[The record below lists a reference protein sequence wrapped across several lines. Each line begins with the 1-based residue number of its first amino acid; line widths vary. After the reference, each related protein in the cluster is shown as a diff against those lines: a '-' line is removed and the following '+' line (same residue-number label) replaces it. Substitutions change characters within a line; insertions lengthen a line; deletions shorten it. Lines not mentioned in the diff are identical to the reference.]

1 MLQAPPSLLIPYFQI
16 NTMDPPQIIPA
27 RAPCQLERL
36 QKRARR
42 TTGPNTAP
50 KPAQA
55 KDTML
60 NTELF
65 GSRAINMATTAM
77 RSNVTL
83 SATMLSFFVS
93 LSLRILPRRSED
105 TAEDAARS
113 WESAVDIVE
122 ARIPARM
129 IPARIAASTPC

>member
-1 MLQAPPSLLIPYFQI
+1 MSVATYPLSH
-16 NTMDPPQIIPA
+16 DPPQIIPA